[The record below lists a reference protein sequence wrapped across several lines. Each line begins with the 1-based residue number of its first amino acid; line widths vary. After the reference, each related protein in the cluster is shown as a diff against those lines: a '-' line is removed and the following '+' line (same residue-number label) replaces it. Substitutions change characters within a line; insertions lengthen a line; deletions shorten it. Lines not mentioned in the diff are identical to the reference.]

1 MSEQLRD
8 ELERIAGRA
17 PVADVPAD
25 TWDRARR
32 SVRRDTAAV
41 VAAVAVVVALVAG
54 AVAWLPDQDGVAPA
68 DSGAG
73 ALPAY
78 LPVPGEDEPISPTDD
93 LAVGAQAVAMAPSSV
108 VGQRRVVVVDA
119 GTGEYRRL
127 LLPAFGAATGRDLTG
142 TVHPL
147 ALSPAGTTLAYPRV
161 GGRGSGGTLRTGLGL
176 VDLTTGRI
184 RTVALEDAGRP
195 VLVRS
200 VWFSPDGRWVVWS
213 GQPVL
218 GEDGDG
224 RSYGD
229 ETAGGVIAPGSSRST
244 PIPGRRQDEALAVAV
259 DDEGTVARVG
269 DRSTRLLRAGADTL
283 TLPAARGVVLSGGL
297 DAQGVSSL
305 VNTWTPGDDR
315 GYTLSWVSASRVEA
329 DTPLRRLATPAP
341 LAGTDWRVL
350 EWIDAAHAVV
360 GADLSDDEATVET
373 QIGVVTLADDAATY
387 EQVARSD
394 PGDLPGPVTVATG
407 LLTDGASA
415 VERPLPA
422 FAEGRRSWPWWYVGG
437 VLLALGAL
445 AGALAHWRQR
455 RSAR

>member
-1 MSEQLRD
+1 MSEQLRS
-8 ELERIAGRA
+8 ELARIAEGA
-17 PVADVPAD
+17 PVAGVPAD

-54 AVAWLPDQDGVAPA
+54 ALAWLPDRDGVAPA
-68 DSGAG
+68 DGDRG

-78 LPVPGEDEPISPTDD
+78 LPVPGEGEPMNPTDG
-93 LAVGAQAVAMAPSSV
+93 LAVGAQAVAMAPRSV

-119 GTGEYRRL
+119 RTGAYQRL
-127 LLPAFGAATGRDLTG
+127 LLPDFGAATGRDLTG

-161 GGRGSGGTLRTGLGL
+161 RGRRSVDTLRTGLGL
-176 VDLTTGRI
+176 VDLGTGQVREI
-184 RTVALEDAGRP
+184 PLEDAGRP

-200 VWFSPDGRWVVWS
+200 VWFSPDGRTVLWT

-218 GEDGDG
+218 GDDGGG

-229 ETAGGVIAPGSSRST
+229 ETAGGLIAPGSSRSA
-244 PIPGRRQDEALAVAV
+244 PLPGRRQDETLAVAV
-259 DDEGTVARVG
+259 DDDATVARVG
-269 DRSTRLLRAGADTL
+269 SRSTRLLRAGADTL
-283 TLPAARGVVLSGGL
+283 TVPATRGVVLSGGL
-297 DAQGVSSL
+297 DARSVSSL

-315 GYTLSWVSASRVEA
+315 AYSLRWVTASRTEP
-329 DTPLRRLATPAP
+329 DTPLRQLATPAP

-360 GADLSDDEATVET
+360 GADISDDETTVET
-373 QIGVVTLADDAATY
+373 QIGVVTLAGDGATY

-394 PGDLPGPVTVATG
+394 PGELPGPVTVATG

-422 FAEGRRSWPWWYVGG
+422 FAEARRSWTWWYVGG
-437 VLLALGAL
+437 VLLVLGAL
-445 AGALAHWRQR
+445 AGGLARWRQR